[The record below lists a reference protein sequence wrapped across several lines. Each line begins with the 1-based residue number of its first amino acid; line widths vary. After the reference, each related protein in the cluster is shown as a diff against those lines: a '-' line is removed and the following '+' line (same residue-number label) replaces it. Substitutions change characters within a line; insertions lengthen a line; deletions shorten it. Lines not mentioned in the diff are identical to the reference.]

1 MGSVE
6 ASLDRCNPVGEPPR
20 LAQGFRHLTKAG
32 QEPEVGVGSA
42 DLVEAGAQESRPAVE
57 IAGLDEYNAFQA
69 RGEIVPDHEAVLSRL
84 IEQHFHVAFRCS
96 KISHPQR
103 DQAAAVG

>member
-1 MGSVE
+1 M
-6 ASLDRCNPVGEPPR
+6 
-20 LAQGFRHLTKAG
+20 
-32 QEPEVGVGSA
+32 
-42 DLVEAGAQESRPAVE
+42 EAGAQEWRPTVE

-69 RGEIVPDHEAVLSRL
+69 RGEIIPDREAVLSRM
-84 IEQHFHVAFRCS
+84 IEQHFRVTFRCS